1 MKSVRHLMKERRG
14 GETKPAPTTTHN
26 TTHSRMPTS
35 QPQSRLITLS
45 CCSYSRAESGSF
57 RQHVDRP
64 SWLFLAVTCRTS
76 SASFTQHRQNLS
88 PVLCTIG
95 YLTLYIITNTTPPIP
110 SLESRSVFSLK
121 LIFRSRVYRKRR
133 DFLSLRVG
141 SYLLL
146 CTVYIT
152 RKP

>member
-1 MKSVRHLMKERRG
+1 MKERRG
-14 GETKPAPTTTHN
+14 AETKPAPTTTHN

-57 RQHVDRP
+57 RQHIDRP

-76 SASFTQHRQNLS
+76 SASFTQHRQHLS
-88 PVLCTIG
+88 PFLCTIG

-121 LIFRSRVYRKRR
+121 LYSTLVCTE
-133 DFLSLRVG
+133 SVAT
-141 SYLLL
+141 SYHSALVRTFFFVL
-146 CTVYIT
+146 CTL
-152 RKP
+152 